1 MNPVHTPK
9 GTIVN
14 ALMSLVKNAI
24 FFTGL
29 LFSILLMGKRGP
41 AIRKAA
47 FGRKPLCSHAY
58 HSNGSSY

>member
-1 MNPVHTPK
+1 
-9 GTIVN
+9 
-14 ALMSLVKNAI
+14 MSLVKNAI

-47 FGRKPLCSHAY
+47 FGRKRICDHTY
-58 HSNGSSY
+58 YSNGSSY